1 MPDID
6 LADMRIAIFI
16 GIIVL
21 MSAWEVLAPK
31 RPLLQSK
38 AKRWLGNLLLVA
50 LDTLIVKLLIPA
62 GAAGAAL
69 WSESHAFGLL
79 HLIALPDAAAILI
92 AIILLDLAIY
102 TQHVVFHALP
112 ILWRLH
118 MVHHADRDL
127 DVTSGLRFHPLEIL
141 LSMLIK
147 MGLIVL
153 LGAPLL
159 AVILFEIILN
169 GMAMF
174 NHANIRLPV
183 TWDRLIRR
191 LFVTPDMHRVHHS
204 VLIPETNSN
213 YGFNLSIW
221 DRMFRTYRAQPD
233 AGHQGMTVGLSQFQS
248 DSTWRLDWILALP
261 FVGKMGQYPR
271 LKKTAGESHDR

>member
-1 MPDID
+1 MHDID
-6 LADMRIAIFI
+6 LTDTRIAIFI
-16 GIIVL
+16 GIIIM

-38 AKRWLGNLLLVA
+38 AKRWLGNLSLVA

-79 HLIALPDAAAILI
+79 HLIDLPAAAEILI

-102 TQHVVFHALP
+102 TQHVFFHALP

-127 DVTSGLRFHPLEIL
+127 DVTSGLRFHPVEIL
-141 LSMLIK
+141 ISMLIK
-147 MGLIVL
+147 IGLITL

-159 AVILFEIILN
+159 SVILFEIILN

-183 TWDRLIRR
+183 TWDILIRR

-204 VLIPETNSN
+204 VLVAETNSN

-221 DRMFRTYRAQPD
+221 DRIFRTYRAQPE
-233 AGHQGMTVGLSQFQS
+233 AGHQDMTIGLDQFQS
-248 DSTWRLDWILALP
+248 EPTYRLDWILTLP
-261 FVGKMGQYPR
+261 FVGNMGQYPR
-271 LKKTAGESHDR
+271 RKKTAGESRDR